1 MRLDRCAKFEE
12 ETEMAL
18 SGKLSKHRESL
29 LEIGRYINEYRVRR
43 KFSLQQL
50 SVRVGVNP
58 SYLREVERGEKMP
71 DDQFIRNL
79 SEQCG
84 LDENF
89 IYNCLGKAPLIAREE
104 LEQHSILQ
112 ETLKEIG
119 MSDFSE
125 QKKEEI
131 YRRFYIITKTA
142 LLNTK

>member
-1 MRLDRCAKFEE
+1 M
-12 ETEMAL
+12 TL
-18 SGKLSKHRESL
+18 SRKLIKNKESL

-58 SYLREVERGEKMP
+58 SYLREVERGEKIP

-89 IYNCLGKAPLIAREE
+89 IYNRLGKSPLVAREE
-104 LEQHSILQ
+104 LEQHSLLQ

-119 MSDFSE
+119 LSGFSE